1 MKNEVRTTASISVAQ
16 IQPTRRCGPV
26 PFGAAQLAAPKG
38 TAPHRLVGWIWA
50 ALMLAVVLTSF
61 FIHTIRTIGPF
72 SPIHFLSLFTL
83 ITVPLAV
90 FAARRG
96 RAAQHRTAMILIY
109 ALALIVT
116 GFFTLW
122 PGRIMHEV
130 VFGS

>member
-1 MKNEVRTTASISVAQ
+1 MHLSALTTASPV
-16 IQPTRRCGPV
+16 IQAHAYAAFAAIGL
-26 PFGAAQLAAPKG
+26 GAAQLAAPKG
-38 TAPHRLVGWIWA
+38 TTPHRFVGWIWA
-50 ALMLAVVLTSF
+50 TLMLAVVLTSF

-90 FAARRG
+90 FAARRR
-96 RAAQHRTAMILIY
+96 RASQHRSAMISIY
-109 ALALIVT
+109 ALALVVT

-130 VFGS
+130 VFGP